1 MTKLQIKQRLMDL
14 LEASWGAV
22 WPSAAEREE
31 LAENLSTHFRPAATG
46 SWEVRAEQEMPVD
59 APGPSVQETY
69 VVCRGQDESYSSHSQ
84 TEAAA
89 VADVLNVLE
98 IELRPKENFT

>member
-1 MTKLQIKQRLMDL
+1 VR
-14 LEASWGAV
+14 
-22 WPSAAEREE
+22 PSATEREE

-46 SWEVRAEQEMPVD
+46 SWEVRAEQEMQVD
-59 APGPSVQETY
+59 APAPSMQETC
-69 VVCRGQDESYSSHSQ
+69 VVCRGEDEPYSSHSQ

-98 IELRPKENFT
+98 IELRPKKNPT